1 MPKIGQT
8 STNTGDLPRGNS
20 WSLAQILCSWAA
32 DVNAIEY
39 IAIAA
44 IASPSNKCSVAT
56 HSNKCKMHNN
66 CNVLLCNSELKEKN
80 VRGISFYPL
89 LSK

>member
-1 MPKIGQT
+1 MPKSGQT

-32 DVNAIEY
+32 DVNVIEY

-56 HSNKCKMHNN
+56 HSNKCKMH
-66 CNVLLCNSELKEKN
+66 KEK
-80 VRGISFYPL
+80 IDTFYVDERSL
-89 LSK
+89 NNFVQLSL